1 MSTPQQLV
9 DEILG
14 GQHDQHLDAITEA
27 ASTRRKVLARV
38 RAMSID
44 IGDTVR
50 TTNVRPKYLSG
61 IRGTIVSKS
70 DKSFRIELDTNE
82 LSRVKAKGGDRY
94 LDPFD
99 STIGVPHS
107 CVEPA

>member
-27 ASTRRKVLARV
+27 ASTRKKVLARV

-61 IRGTIVSKS
+61 VKGRVVNKT
-70 DKSFRIELDTNE
+70 DKNFQVELDENE
-82 LSRVKAKGGDRY
+82 LHRVKAKGGDRY
-94 LDPFD
+94 LRHN
-99 STIGVPHS
+99 TLGVPHS
-107 CVEPA
+107 CVEPN